1 MATESGFIVLTPD
14 SAICISII
22 INIILS
28 FAKTSDGILIADLEQ
43 DVNNATLKINTDKIP
58 LIFIHNTKRLNIY
71 FVKFVTN
78 VKIMSIRENI
88 TKIKKDLAVLGVK
101 LVAVSK
107 TKSNEEIM
115 EAYEAGQRVFGE
127 NHVQELVEKYEAL
140 PKDIQ
145 WHLIGHLQTNKVKYI
160 APFIHLIE
168 SVDSLKLL
176 QEINKQALKNNRVID
191 CLLQVYIADE
201 ETKFGLGY
209 DELIELLR
217 SEEFQELK
225 NVRIL
230 GLMGIATNTEIERQI
245 NEEFKELAVL
255 YTGIKQSYF
264 RKDDYFTEI
273 SMGMSSDYKLAVENG
288 STMVRLG
295 STIFGKR
302 VIKHYKNTENED

>member
-1 MATESGFIVLTPD
+1 ML
-14 SAICISII
+14 
-22 INIILS
+22 
-28 FAKTSDGILIADLEQ
+28 
-43 DVNNATLKINTDKIP
+43 
-58 LIFIHNTKRLNIY
+58 
-71 FVKFVTN
+71 TN
-78 VKIMSIRENI
+78 VMIMSIRENI
-88 TKIKKDLAVLGVK
+88 IKIKTELEVLGVE

-107 TKSNEEIM
+107 TKSQEDIM
-115 EAYEAGQRVFGE
+115 EAYNAGQRVFGE

-140 PKDIQ
+140 PKDIH

-201 ETKFGLGY
+201 DTKFGLGY

-217 SEEFQELK
+217 SDEFKELQ
-225 NVRIL
+225 NIRIV
-230 GLMGIATNTEIERQI
+230 GLMGIATNTDLERQI

-255 YTGIKQSYF
+255 FSGIKQSYF
-264 RKDDYFTEI
+264 RKDDYFKEI
-273 SMGMSSDYKLAVENG
+273 SMGMSSDYKLAIENG

-295 STIFGKR
+295 STLFGKR
-302 VIKHYKNTENED
+302 IIKHYKNKEDEN